1 MEQYLEFASNNPI
14 LIAALVAIM
23 ALIVYT
29 ETKRQSRKNESL
41 PPPQAVRRINEE
53 GSLVLDVRENSEVKS
68 GRIKGAKHIP
78 LKELKPRL
86 QELSKYKDKS
96 VVVYCRSGNRSAQ
109 ACDVLTSNE
118 FEKVVNLQG
127 GVMAWQAASLPLSK
141 K

>member
-23 ALIVYT
+23 AMIVYT
-29 ETKRQSRKNESL
+29 ETKRLSRKYESL

-53 GSLVLDVRENSEVKS
+53 GSLVLDVRDNSEVKS

-78 LKELKPRL
+78 LKELKTRL
-86 QELSKYKDKS
+86 HELSKYKDKP

>member
-1 MEQYLEFASNNPI
+1 MEQYLEFAGNNPI

-23 ALIVYT
+23 AMIVYT
-29 ETKRQSRKNESL
+29 ETKRLSRKYESL

-78 LKELKPRL
+78 LKELKTRL

>member
-23 ALIVYT
+23 VMIVYT
-29 ETKRQSRKNESL
+29 ETKRLSRKYESL

-53 GSLVLDVRENSEVKS
+53 GSLVLDVRENSEVNS

-78 LKELKPRL
+78 LKELKTRL
-86 QELSKYKDKS
+86 HELSKYKDKS

>member
-23 ALIVYT
+23 AMIVYT
-29 ETKRQSRKNESL
+29 ETKRLSRKDESL
-41 PPPQAVRRINEE
+41 PPTQAVRRINED
-53 GSLVLDVRENSEVKS
+53 GSLVLDVRENSELSS

-78 LKELKPRL
+78 LKELKTRL
-86 QELSKYKDKS
+86 HELSKYKDKS